1 MRLIPPEYGPKTPSG
16 ERVMFEELAAAPFDG
31 TALHSLMLAWHREK
45 PSSETDFVVVST
57 EGFLVVEVKSGGV
70 SRDADGVWWYQGREG
85 RARDTEGPFAQAETA
100 CWALR
105 DRLIVAVGE
114 DVVNELTFGWSVAF
128 PQCIFDHTSV
138 EWDASLIY
146 DQRSRGAGATT
157 KWLRNACGHWRSRT
171 GKRAGSD
178 AAVKKVIGALR
189 PEFHVVP
196 TLRATAEEIDLEVER
211 LTADQ
216 ASKLELIED
225 CDRVLVR
232 GGAGTGKTFLALETL
247 RTHLAQGETAVLLVP
262 SAELK
267 SFVERRPGV
276 AGYCHLFG
284 VRPESVAPV
293 DVLVV
298 DEAQDVLDFEGLE
311 ALSTWPEGGLENGRW
326 RIFVDE
332 NHQAALLGRF
342 DPDALEWLKSLGAAP
357 ARLTTNC
364 RNTAS
369 VVDHVSMVTGAD
381 IGVPTVASGPGVDMH
396 FAADVQVEAKLL
408 AAHLKRLDQAG
419 VQPGD
424 IAIVT
429 SAAESEGC
437 LPLLPPKLRSRLIP
451 LSPAVAADPP
461 PDRTIVASPR
471 SIKGLE
477 ARFVCLV
484 DSAPFDGT
492 DEAVAELY
500 VSMTRSRAAL
510 WACFRESDQ
519 AAITA
524 AVNANLRKVA
534 TG

>member
-16 ERVMFEELAAAPFDG
+16 ERIMFEELAAASFDA
-31 TALHSLMLAWHREK
+31 TVFHSLMLAWHREK
-45 PSSETDFVVVST
+45 PSSETDFLLVST

-70 SRDADGVWWYQGREG
+70 SRDADGIWWYQGREG

-105 DRLIVAVGE
+105 DRLLESVGQS
-114 DVVNELTFGWSVAF
+114 VVNELTFGWSVSF
-128 PQCIFDHTSV
+128 PQCVFDHSSV

-146 DQRSRGAGATT
+146 DQRNRGAGATAR
-157 KWLRNACGHWRSRT
+157 WLKNACAHWRART
-171 GKRAGSD
+171 GKRPASAD
-178 AAVKKVIGALR
+178 AVKQVSNALR

-196 TLRATAEEIDLEVER
+196 TLRATAEEVDLEVER
-211 LTADQ
+211 LTAEQ
-216 ASKLELIED
+216 ASRLDLIEE

-247 RTHLAQGETAVLLVP
+247 RTHAAQGESVALLVP
-262 SAELK
+262 SPELR
-267 SFVERRPGV
+267 SFLERRPGI
-276 AGYCHLFG
+276 AGRCFLVG
-284 VRPESVAPV
+284 PRPDAVEPV

-311 ALSTWPEGGLENGRW
+311 TLAQWVKGGLESGRW

-332 NHQAALLGRF
+332 NNQAALLGRF
-342 DPDALEWLKSLGAAP
+342 DPDALDWLKSLGATP

-381 IGVPTVASGPGVDMH
+381 IGIPTVASGPGVEMQ
-396 FAADVQVEAKLL
+396 FAADAEVEAKLL

-419 VQPGD
+419 VEPCD

-429 SAAESEGC
+429 PTPEGGC
-437 LPLLPPKLRSRLIP
+437 IPMLPAKLQGRLVLLT
-451 LSPAVAADPP
+451 PAIAADPP
-461 PDRTIVASPR
+461 ADKIILASPR
-471 SIKGLE
+471 AIKGLE
-477 ARFVCLV
+477 ARFVCFV
-484 DSAPFDGT
+484 DGAAFDGS
-492 DEAVAELY
+492 DASIAELY

-510 WACFRESDQ
+510 WACFRDTDKD
-519 AAITA
+519 AVTA
-524 AVNANLRKVA
+524 AVNANLRKA
-534 TG
+534 AAK